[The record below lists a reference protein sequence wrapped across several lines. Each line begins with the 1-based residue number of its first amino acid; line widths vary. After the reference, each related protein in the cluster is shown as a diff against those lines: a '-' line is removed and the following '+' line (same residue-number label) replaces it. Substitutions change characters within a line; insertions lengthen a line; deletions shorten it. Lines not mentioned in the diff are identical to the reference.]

1 MLSRIRGDAA
11 FGPTFLEV
19 AKVTFSIKPVD
30 PENVNNYS
38 SVSVLLVF
46 SKIHE
51 RKLYDQLYKNLKSI
65 NLFIDEQY
73 RFQLFNSTEHS
84 ILQLVND
91 ISSYFQKGEYTL
103 EIFIELSK
111 ASYIVYH
118 EIILYIRA

>member
-1 MLSRIRGDAA
+1 MRENCMINFTKISKAITCLLTS
-11 FGPTFLEV
+11 
-19 AKVTFSIKPVD
+19 SID
-30 PENVNNYS
+30 FN
-38 SVSVLLVF
+38 F
-46 SKIHE
+46 
-51 RKLYDQLYKNLKSI
+51 
-65 NLFIDEQY
+65 
-73 RFQLFNSTEHS
+73 FNSTEHA